1 MVFIQLAAF
10 VVGNTTGN
18 IIGTIPLD
26 TNAETLAIGIHFEKY
41 CENTKIV
48 HAQTAVC
55 NIRIT

>member
-1 MVFIQLAAF
+1 MVFIQLVALA
-10 VVGNTTGN
+10 VGNTTGN

-26 TNAETLAIGIHFEKY
+26 TSAEAFVLGTHFAKY
-41 CENTKIV
+41 CENTKIF